1 MSLGF
6 NFESDMTRF
15 LIAGVVSLILVL
27 LLTWQHH
34 RIKLVT
40 ACMDRGGVWNGATSI
55 CRPDLGRITIQRDLR
70 RS

>member
-1 MSLGF
+1 M
-6 NFESDMTRF
+6 NRF
-15 LIAGVVSLILVL
+15 LIAGAVSLVLVL

-40 ACMDRGGVWNGATSI
+40 ACVDRGGIWNGVTSS

-70 RS
+70 RSAN